1 VRRTLYWKRL
11 LIVAVVTLVMVGG
24 VFAVHHFQAKSQS
37 SVIKERA
44 EKAAAAAEK
53 DPGERPEAIRL
64 YAQYLKFKPT
74 DEGAFQTFTNLQFAE
89 AKADMANFA
98 RVADSAEAFLR
109 AFPTHTEERKK
120 LVELYLAT
128 GLISKFP
135 LAKQHLQML
144 FSAPNGDYRN
154 NIEVLEMAA
163 TCERGQ
169 GNLVAAIEHIETAIA
184 TNKAPVRVY
193 VLAMQLHSAN
203 KEDPKRNVSI
213 DGHLYTLR
221 RSARFE
227 KDLEACIA
235 AARFELALKN
245 YGPAR
250 DDIKRAFGLKEGSP
264 DLGGSNSPDA
274 LLARAQLELA
284 TIKTPDQV
292 AGQRA
297 KAEADLRKA
306 FGLDPKHVAVGT
318 LLAEVLTVQGKRDEG
333 VKVLKQTAEAL
344 GPQDDKLLTVIDRL
358 IDLGEHEFTDS
369 LVETKLAPDAGKK
382 TVVTYFRGRLAAL
395 KADWPAALRQLE
407 EVAPALARAPDF
419 HKKVMVGLATC
430 YAAMQNPDKHL
441 EYCRLALRDDPEY
454 ATAIVGEAEALA
466 RMGKNDEA
474 LKRYRA
480 IVNAYLLTDFR
491 PELVR
496 LELLDVLAQPGDPA
510 TRSWKRFEE
519 SLGGAAARTPE
530 IIVYQADALAA
541 RGQGAEATKG
551 LEEWLDAHKKDPR
564 TAGVW
569 VALARLKDGGRA
581 ESAAAVLDRA
591 QKEIGDSVDVRLA
604 RAGLL
609 VTRAKPPTPDE
620 FTALAAGADKFP
632 KPDQFRLLF
641 GIGQAVA
648 RVADR
653 GPEGDPV
660 RALRAEAI
668 RLLRAA
674 AEASPKDLFC
684 RAVLLDQGLAAG
696 RTEVV
701 EQAIKEMAAIEGEN
715 GPVGTLGR
723 IAVRFP
729 ELQRTTDPAAFA
741 AAVKELREMATRVR
755 DLRPGWSRAYIALAQ
770 LDEFEGLT
778 DAALASYSEAIEKG
792 DRQEYVV
799 RKVVDLYRTKQQDDK
814 AVGLL
819 EKLRTE
825 VRLPDDL
832 ERYRAIRR
840 LFQSAELP
848 KNARLTIDRNAPADT
863 GDYRLMLLRGAL
875 LATIRDDDDAL
886 LAFRRA
892 VELADKVPDVWGALV
907 AQLMRKGEVKLA
919 KEAVNEAKEK
929 LKPGPAARADER
941 AERELALAGLYEL
954 IGDLETAFGHYSGAR
969 TLDPR
974 GLKPTQQL
982 VLFFQRHGQAEK
994 GKALLDEARR
1004 ADAAPDLARWAR
1016 RHLALTLVSR
1026 ADAYSAR
1033 TEALALIEDNLKTAP
1048 KDTEDL
1054 KTQARIW
1061 TVDPVTRE
1069 KGVSYLRERGKSGDL
1084 TPDEFYLL
1092 GRLAFDQGK
1101 YLEAEPYFKLAARPH
1116 PKVTAEHQAAL
1127 VRIYLALRAI
1137 GDAQAALGQLKI
1149 NFPTNW
1155 ETTREEARVLA
1166 RRARLKGD
1174 ASEWEDEK
1182 KLLAAA
1188 RATVM
1193 KFPGWDAGP
1202 NLATRSGPLFEE
1214 LGLFADA
1221 EAAYMK
1227 YLAGST
1233 QPDAHAPLAIHYIRQ
1248 KQWDK
1253 AIQLTWEHEK
1263 KAPVLLTARLL
1274 TGAVRAKR
1282 PEAPTPTE
1290 DKITKW
1296 LDDALRA
1303 AAGKRELEAGLIG
1316 TRAELLD
1323 AQGKYEDAIKE
1334 YERAIEISKSDL
1346 LVNNLCMLLALKA
1359 HGADEAVKKM
1369 TEIIDI
1375 RGPYPAFLDTRA
1387 VAYLCSSRPVEAT
1400 KDLEMALVQY
1410 ERPAYRYH
1418 LAWAIDLNTAEGK
1431 RIFAVDELKRAK
1443 AIGLTAADLHPLE
1456 LPRYTELFE
1465 KYKLP
1470 RNDK

>member
-1 VRRTLYWKRL
+1 MRRTLYWKRL
-11 LIVAVVTLVMVGG
+11 LIVVVATLGLVGG
-24 VFAVHHFQAKSQS
+24 VFAVHHLQAKSQS

-53 DPGERPEAIRL
+53 DPAERPEAIRL

-74 DEGAFQTFTNLQFAE
+74 DEGAFQAYTNLQFAE

-98 RVADSAEAFLR
+98 RVADGAEAFLR
-109 AFPTHTEERKK
+109 AFPAHTDERKK

-128 GLISKFP
+128 NQAAKLP
-135 LAKQHLQML
+135 LAKQHIEML
-144 FSAPNGDYRN
+144 FSAPQGDFRH

-163 TCERGQ
+163 ACERGQ
-169 GNLVAAIEHIETAIA
+169 GNLVAAIDHIEKAIA
-184 TNKAPVRVY
+184 TNAAPVRVY

-213 DGHLYTLR
+213 DGHLYALR

-227 KDLEACIA
+227 KNLEARIA

-250 DDIKRAFGLKEGSP
+250 DDLDKAFGLKEGFP
-264 DLGGSNSPDA
+264 DLGGSENPDA
-274 LLARAQLELA
+274 LLALAQLELA
-284 TIKTPDQV
+284 TIKSPDQV

-297 KAEADLRKA
+297 KAETALRKA

-344 GPQDDKLLTVIDRL
+344 GPQDDKLLTVLDRL
-358 IDLGEHEFTDS
+358 IDLGEHEFS
-369 LVETKLAPDAGKK
+369 GSVVETKLAPDPGKK
-382 TVVTYFRGRLAAL
+382 MLVTYFRGRLATL

-407 EVAPALARAPDF
+407 EVAPALAPVPEF
-419 HKKVMVGLATC
+419 HKKVMTGLAAC

-441 EYCRLALRDDPEY
+441 EYSRLALKDDPEY

-466 RMGKNDEA
+466 RLGKNDEA
-474 LKRYRA
+474 LNRYRA

-496 LELLDVLAQPGDPA
+496 LELLELLAHPGDPA
-510 TRSWKRFEE
+510 SRNWSRFEE
-519 SLGGAAARTPE
+519 SLGAAPARTPE

-541 RGQGAEATKG
+541 RGRGAEATKG
-551 LEEWLDAHKKDPR
+551 LEEWLDANKKNAR
-564 TAGVW
+564 AAGVW

-609 VTRAKPPTPDE
+609 VARAKPPTPDE
-620 FTALAAGADKFP
+620 FAALAAGADRFP

-641 GIGQAVA
+641 GLGQAIA

-653 GPEGDPV
+653 GPEGEPV
-660 RALRAEAI
+660 KALRAEAL
-668 RLLRAA
+668 RVLRAA
-674 AEASPKDLFC
+674 ADASPKDLFC
-684 RAVLLDQGLAAG
+684 RAVMLDQGLAAG
-696 RTEVV
+696 RADVV
-701 EQAIKEMAAIEGEN
+701 EQAIREMAAIEGEN
-715 GPVGTLGR
+715 GPVGTLAR

-729 ELQRTTDPAAFA
+729 ELQRVTDPAAFA
-741 AAVKELREMATRVR
+741 AALKELREMAARVR
-755 DLRPGWSRAYIALAQ
+755 ELRPGWSRAYIALAQ
-770 LDEFEGLT
+770 LDELEGLT
-778 DAALASYSEAIEKG
+778 DAALANYSEAIAKG

-799 RKVVDLYRTKQQDDK
+799 RKVVDLYRAKQQDDK

-832 ERYRAIRR
+832 ERYRAIRQ

-886 LAFRRA
+886 AAFRRA

-907 AQLMRKGEVKLA
+907 AQLMRKGEVRLA
-919 KEAVNEAKEK
+919 REAVKEAKEK

-941 AERELALAGLYEL
+941 AELELALAGLDEL
-954 IGDLETAFGHYSGAR
+954 IGDLEAAFGHYSAAR
-969 TLDPR
+969 ALDPR

-982 VLFFQRHGQAEK
+982 VLFFQRHGQMEK
-994 GKALLDEARR
+994 GAALLEEARR
-1004 ADAAPDLARWAR
+1004 TTAAPDLVRWAR

-1026 ADAYSAR
+1026 PDAYNAR
-1033 TEALALIEDNLKTAP
+1033 TDALALVEENLKAAP

-1069 KGVSYLRERGKSGDL
+1069 MGVGYLRERAKAGDL
-1084 TPDEFYLL
+1084 TPDEYYLL

-1127 VRIYLALRAI
+1127 VRIYLALRAV
-1137 GDAQAALGQLKI
+1137 GDAQAALEQLKI

-1188 RATVM
+1188 RAAVL

-1221 EAAYMK
+1221 EAAYAK
-1227 YLAGST
+1227 YLAGSK

-1248 KQWDK
+1248 KQPDK
-1253 AIQLTWEHEK
+1253 AIQLAWDHEK
-1263 KAPVLLTARLL
+1263 TAPVLLTARLL

-1282 PEAPTPTE
+1282 PGAAAEE
-1290 DKITKW
+1290 KIARW

-1303 AAGKRELEAGLIG
+1303 AAGKRELEAGLTG
-1316 TRAELLD
+1316 TRAELFD
-1323 AQGKYEDAIKE
+1323 ALGEYEKAIKE

-1346 LVNNLCMLLALKA
+1346 LVNNLCMLIALKTP
-1359 HGADEAVKKM
+1359 GQADDAVKKIS
-1369 TEIIDI
+1369 EVIDI
-1375 RGPYPAFLDTRA
+1375 RGPYPAYLDTRA
-1387 VAYLCSSRPVEAT
+1387 VAYLCSSRPAEAV

-1418 LAWAIDLNTAEGK
+1418 LAWAIDLNPAEGK

-1456 LPRYTELFE
+1456 FQRYTELFE
-1465 KYKLP
+1465 KYKLS